1 MKAKFERILKLM
13 QDYVDLSVSTR
24 AEISKINAD
33 MNISQKRKNELVDE
47 LKSKLLAFGEKAM
60 NETDNVIEKIIAE
73 AKERNTDC
81 DLASLSGVF
90 AYISASGSASD
101 SEVVMNALKP
111 HIGIIPELKAIY
123 TACENN
129 GVNEGIKA
137 TIRGYLY
144 NLDDV
149 EATMKEACTMTFCGT
164 ASATSCSK
172 KIERQA
178 KLLGI
183 DIVSNVRDEFSDEQM
198 LRKVAG
204 LL

>member
-1 MKAKFERILKLM
+1 MKVKFERILKLM

-47 LKSKLLAFGEKAM
+47 LKGKLLAFGEKAM

-73 AKERNTDC
+73 AKERNTNC

-101 SEVVMNALKP
+101 SEVVMKALKP

-183 DIVSNVRDEFSDEQM
+183 DVISNVRDEFSDEQM

>member
-47 LKSKLLAFGEKAM
+47 LKGKLLAFGEKAM

-149 EATMKEACTMTFCGT
+149 EAAMKEACTMTFCGT

>member
-1 MKAKFERILKLM
+1 MKVKFERILKLM

-47 LKSKLLAFGEKAM
+47 LKGKLLAFGEKAM

-101 SEVVMNALKP
+101 SEVIMNALKP

>member
-47 LKSKLLAFGEKAM
+47 LKGKLLAFGEKAM

-198 LRKVAG
+198 LRRVAG
-204 LL
+204 LI

>member
-1 MKAKFERILKLM
+1 MRTKFERIFKLM

-47 LKSKLLAFGEKAM
+47 LKGKLLAFGEKAM

-101 SEVVMNALKP
+101 SEVIMNALKP

>member
-1 MKAKFERILKLM
+1 MKVKFERILKLM

-33 MNISQKRKNELVDE
+33 TNISQKRKNELVDE
-47 LKSKLLAFGEKAM
+47 LKGKLLAFGEKAM

-101 SEVVMNALKP
+101 SEVIMNALKP

-198 LRKVAG
+198 LRRVAG
-204 LL
+204 LI

>member
-1 MKAKFERILKLM
+1 
-13 QDYVDLSVSTR
+13 
-24 AEISKINAD
+24 

-47 LKSKLLAFGEKAM
+47 LKGKLLAFGEKAM

-101 SEVVMNALKP
+101 SEVIMNALKP

>member
-1 MKAKFERILKLM
+1 MRTKFERIFKLM
-13 QDYVDLSVSTR
+13 QDYVDFSVNTR
-24 AEISKINAD
+24 AEINKINAD
-33 MNISQKRKNELVDE
+33 MNISQKRKGELADE

-73 AKERNTDC
+73 AKERNTNC

-129 GVNEGIKA
+129 SVNEGIKA

-204 LL
+204 LI

>member
-1 MKAKFERILKLM
+1 MKVKFERILKLM

-47 LKSKLLAFGEKAM
+47 LKGKLLAFGEKAM

-73 AKERNTDC
+73 AKERNTNC

-183 DIVSNVRDEFSDEQM
+183 DVISNVRDEFSDEQM

>member
-47 LKSKLLAFGEKAM
+47 LKGKLLAFGEKAM

-101 SEVVMNALKP
+101 SEV
-111 HIGIIPELKAIY
+111 
-123 TACENN
+123 
-129 GVNEGIKA
+129 
-137 TIRGYLY
+137 IR
-144 NLDDV
+144 N
-149 EATMKEACTMTFCGT
+149 
-164 ASATSCSK
+164 
-172 KIERQA
+172 
-178 KLLGI
+178 
-183 DIVSNVRDEFSDEQM
+183 
-198 LRKVAG
+198 
-204 LL
+204 

>member
-47 LKSKLLAFGEKAM
+47 LKGKLLAFGEKAM

-183 DIVSNVRDEFSDEQM
+183 DVISNVRDEFSDEQM

>member
-47 LKSKLLAFGEKAM
+47 LKGKLLAFGEKAM

-101 SEVVMNALKP
+101 SEVIMNALKP

>member
-1 MKAKFERILKLM
+1 MRTKFERILKLM

-47 LKSKLLAFGEKAM
+47 LKGKLLAFGEKAM

-73 AKERNTDC
+73 AKERNTNC

-183 DIVSNVRDEFSDEQM
+183 DVISNVRDEFSDEQM

>member
-13 QDYVDLSVSTR
+13 QDYVDFSVNTR
-24 AEISKINAD
+24 AEINKINAD

-47 LKSKLLAFGEKAM
+47 LKGKLLAFGEKAM

>member
-1 MKAKFERILKLM
+1 MRTKFERILKLM
-13 QDYVDLSVSTR
+13 QDYVDFSVNTR
-24 AEISKINAD
+24 AEINKINAD
-33 MNISQKRKNELVDE
+33 MNISQKRKGELTNEL
-47 LKSKLLAFGEKAM
+47 KGKLLAFCEKCM
-60 NETDNVIEKIIAE
+60 NETDNVIGKIIAE
-73 AKERNTDC
+73 AGERNNNCNLD
-81 DLASLSGVF
+81 SLGGVF

-101 SEVVMNALKP
+101 NDVVMNALKP

-129 GVNEGIKA
+129 GVNEVIKA

-144 NLDDV
+144 NLDDI
-149 EATMKEACTMTFCGT
+149 ESTMKEACTMTFCGT
-164 ASATSCSK
+164 ASATSCGK

-198 LRKVAG
+198 LRRVAG
-204 LL
+204 LI

>member
-47 LKSKLLAFGEKAM
+47 LKGKLLAFGEKAM

-123 TACENN
+123 IACENN

>member
-47 LKSKLLAFGEKAM
+47 LKGKLLAFGEKAM

-101 SEVVMNALKP
+101 SEVIMNALKP

-149 EATMKEACTMTFCGT
+149 EATMKEACTMTICGT

>member
-47 LKSKLLAFGEKAM
+47 LKGKLLAFGEKAM

-101 SEVVMNALKP
+101 SEVIMNALKP

-172 KIERQA
+172 KIERQE

>member
-1 MKAKFERILKLM
+1 MKSKFERILKLM
-13 QDYVDLSVSTR
+13 QNYVDLSVSTR
-24 AEISKINAD
+24 AEINKNNAD
-33 MNISQKRKNELVDE
+33 MNISQKRKNELADE
-47 LKSKLLAFGEKAM
+47 LKGKLLAFGEKCM
-60 NETDNVIEKIIAE
+60 NESDEVIVKIVEE
-73 AKERNTDC
+73 AKERNTNC

-129 GVNEGIKA
+129 DVNEGIKA

-144 NLDDV
+144 NLADV
-149 EATMKEACTMTFCGT
+149 ESTMKEACIMTFCGT

-172 KIERQA
+172 KITQQA

-204 LL
+204 LV

>member
-1 MKAKFERILKLM
+1 MKSKFERILKLM

-47 LKSKLLAFGEKAM
+47 LKGKLLAFGEKAM

-129 GVNEGIKA
+129 GVNEDIKA

-144 NLDDV
+144 NLDDI
-149 EATMKEACTMTFCGT
+149 ESTMKEACTMTFCGT
-164 ASATSCSK
+164 ASATSCGK

-198 LRKVAG
+198 LRRVAG
-204 LL
+204 LI

>member
-1 MKAKFERILKLM
+1 MKVKFERILKLM

-47 LKSKLLAFGEKAM
+47 LKGKLLAFGEKAM

-129 GVNEGIKA
+129 GVNEVIKA

-144 NLDDV
+144 NLDDI
-149 EATMKEACTMTFCGT
+149 ESTMKEACTMTFCGT